1 MWRFNNLIK
10 GFAIYEGLPYI
21 CIISQKQGWK
31 LRRIEFITTGQNM
44 LLLSEMLT
52 DNSFFRRLNTITY
65 AEVAVANGV
74 LYHNQCWVIAKKKAK
89 PKSSKPKDQYNA
101 LSETELINFCWNL
114 ECGADPVLDMNKVDL
129 VYKN

>member
-1 MWRFNNLIK
+1 
-10 GFAIYEGLPYI
+10 
-21 CIISQKQGWK
+21 
-31 LRRIEFITTGQNM
+31 M

-89 PKSSKPKDQYNA
+89 PKSSKPEDQYNA
-101 LSETELINFCWNL
+101 FSGTELI
-114 ECGADPVLDMNKVDL
+114 
-129 VYKN
+129 